1 MFREI
6 DTHRTFVQTR
16 PGRMRMDTV
25 ESLPFS
31 LDVDTQEERTVF
43 RLAGELDMASAP
55 QLEEALRTG
64 EHRNAS
70 EIVFDLR
77 GLSFL
82 DSMGLS
88 ALIRAH
94 VASGDGHRKVSF
106 VRGGDVVSK
115 VMQLTKMDDQFDW
128 VDPPEERE
136 EAV

>member
-1 MFREI
+1 MFREVS
-6 DTHRTFVQTR
+6 THRTFVQTR

-25 ESLPFS
+25 ESLPFT
-31 LDVDTQEERTVF
+31 LDIEAQEERTVF
-43 RLAGELDMASAP
+43 RLAGELDMATVP

-64 EHRNAS
+64 EHQNAS

-88 ALIRAH
+88 ALVRAH
-94 VASGDGHRKVSF
+94 VAGGDGHQRVSF
-106 VRGGDVVSK
+106 VRGGDVVTK
-115 VMQLTKMDDQFDW
+115 VMQLTKMDDRLDW
-128 VDPPEERE
+128 IDPPEERD

>member
-1 MFREI
+1 
-6 DTHRTFVQTR
+6 
-16 PGRMRMDTV
+16 MDTV
-25 ESLPFS
+25 EPLPFS
-31 LDVDTQEERTVF
+31 LEIDAQEERTVF
-43 RLAGELDMASAP
+43 RLAGELDMATAP

-64 EHRNAS
+64 EHENAS

-88 ALIRAH
+88 ALLRAR
-94 VASGDGHRKVSF
+94 AAGRDGHRKVSF

-115 VMQLTKMDDQFDW
+115 VMQLTKMDDRLDW

>member
-1 MFREI
+1 M
-6 DTHRTFVQTR
+6 
-16 PGRMRMDTV
+16 
-25 ESLPFS
+25 
-31 LDVDTQEERTVF
+31 F
-43 RLAGELDMASAP
+43 RLAGELDMATAP
-55 QLEEALRTG
+55 QLEEALHAG
-64 EHRNAS
+64 QHENAS

-88 ALIRAH
+88 ALLRAH
-94 VASGDGHRKVSF
+94 AAGRDGHRKVSF

-115 VMQLTKMDDQFDW
+115 VMQLTKMDDRLDW